1 MNGKDRMIEALEL
14 REGDA
19 VPVFEW
25 FIDAAVAKQA
35 VGSDDPIEVV
45 ERLDLDAINVRADY
59 TKKKV
64 DERTFIDE
72 WGSTRKLTGDVIAAN
87 VDSPI
92 KSVADHKAYAFPDP
106 LAAHRLATLEKT
118 VKRLGDT
125 RAVVFNLRDG
135 FSDMR
140 DLLGYENAMMDM
152 LLEPDAFKDLLQ
164 RVVKYNLTLA
174 RLAVERYGVKIIAT
188 TDDVANADGMLIRPE
203 NYFEVLGPAFREIIG
218 GYKELGCYVIKHCDG
233 NVDAVVD
240 FWIDCGIDCLDPIDP
255 GAGYDLGPMKQKY
268 GQQVAL
274 KGNVDCTGHLCT
286 GTPEQVAQEVRDCI
300 AKAAR
305 GGGYILSSS
314 NTIHRGV
321 KPENLLAMVE
331 AARRYGKYP
340 VGA

>member
-1 MNGKDRMIEALEL
+1 VNGRDRIINALEL

-25 FIDAAVAKQA
+25 FIHEGVARQA
-35 VGSDDPIEVV
+35 VGSDNILDIV

-59 TKKKV
+59 TKQKI
-64 DERTFIDE
+64 DAETFTDE
-72 WGSTRKLTGDVIAAN
+72 WGSTRKLTGDAIAALTS
-87 VDSPI
+87 SPI
-92 KSVADHKAYAFPDP
+92 KSIADHKAYTFPDP
-106 LAAHRLATLEKT
+106 FAPHRLATLEKT
-118 VKRLGDT
+118 MKRMGDT

-152 LLEPDAFKDLLQ
+152 LLEPDHFKDLLK
-164 RVVKYNLTLA
+164 RVAEYNLAVA
-174 RLAVERYGVKIIAT
+174 RLAVERFGVQVIAT

-233 NVDAVVD
+233 NIDAVVD

-274 KGNVDCTGHLCT
+274 KGNVDCTGNLCD

-300 AKAAR
+300 RKAAR

-314 NTIHRGV
+314 NTIHSGV

-331 AARRYGKYP
+331 AARKYGKYP
-340 VGA
+340 IQA